1 MREKHEVQ
9 AEAKA
14 KGETVHFGGTMELG
28 FIKHSQLEKKYW
40 VYKGR
45 IVFRG
50 DNIRDENGVLAVF
63 SEQAASASH
72 VEAARSLDALA
83 RMPDCDGFDID
94 AIGAFHQIPLG
105 KDCPTTWC
113 SVPKHRQP
121 PEWAKYKNPVCIMG
135 VNLYGHPQAQNY
147 WHNHVNKIM
156 LGEGFVPVTSWE
168 CVYVHHEK
176 KLLVSVYVD
185 DFKLVGIKTSLGPMI

>member
-1 MREKHEVQ
+1 MSCIDKVFANTVSGKPARQPHIENVAPYGERSEHFWAMTHTPIKPQDLRRIPEAKAAVDKEFHNLDKINAWQWHTVREKHEVQ
-9 AEAKA
+9 DEAKA
-14 KGETVHFGGTMELG
+14 KGETAHFGNTMELG
-28 FIKHSQLEKKYW
+28 FIKNSQLEPEFW
-40 VYKGR
+40 IYKGR

-50 DNIRDENGVLAVF
+50 DNIRDENGVIAVF

-121 PEWAKYKNPVCIMG
+121 PE
-135 VNLYGHPQAQNY
+135 
-147 WHNHVNKIM
+147 
-156 LGEGFVPVTSWE
+156 
-168 CVYVHHEK
+168 
-176 KLLVSVYVD
+176 
-185 DFKLVGIKTSLGPMI
+185 